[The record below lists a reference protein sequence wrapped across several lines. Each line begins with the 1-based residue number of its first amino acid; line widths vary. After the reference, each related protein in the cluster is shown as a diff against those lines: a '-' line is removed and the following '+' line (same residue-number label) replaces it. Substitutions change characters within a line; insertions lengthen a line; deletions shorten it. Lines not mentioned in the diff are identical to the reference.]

1 MNILTR
7 IPFPLRRG
15 VSVFLCLCLTLCCT
29 ACAASRHH
37 KEDRLQAI
45 QERGYIEVCTEPY
58 FAPFE
63 FIDPSKT
70 GDAQYVGMDMELAR
84 YMAQKLG
91 VELRIVPLEFSAL
104 LAGMSEGKYDMAISA
119 LAYSPERGE
128 NMNLSKGYYFGEA
141 DYGFLVRQG
150 EENRYDSIDSLKD
163 AVVVTQSGSVQ
174 EALYRE
180 QVGSCRDFKL
190 VSSMTDGY
198 LMVAEGKADVCIC
211 STGSAKL
218 YAEANGGLAIPDFA
232 FPVTADMQGTRVGM
246 PVGADSLTEFVN
258 GCIDE
263 LQEAGQ
269 LEAWYQS
276 AVEYAESL
284 GLE

>member
-29 ACAASRHH
+29 ACAAARHH

-174 EALYRE
+174 EALYR
-180 QVGSCRDFKL
+180 RDL
-190 VSSMTDGY
+190 
-198 LMVAEGKADVCIC
+198 
-211 STGSAKL
+211 
-218 YAEANGGLAIPDFA
+218 
-232 FPVTADMQGTRVGM
+232 
-246 PVGADSLTEFVN
+246 
-258 GCIDE
+258 
-263 LQEAGQ
+263 
-269 LEAWYQS
+269 
-276 AVEYAESL
+276 
-284 GLE
+284 